1 MGTGQTW
8 VRTRDNQLIRGDA
21 IERIRLSDDQR
32 ELLTDT
38 RGGLNDLPI
47 VTYPQPPS
55 TERMLK
61 DQRDLA
67 DLITRTPTNPQSMR
81 IIYAEIIDGGAD
93 WRILAD

>member
-1 MGTGQTW
+1 MGTGQVW

-38 RGGLNDLPI
+38 RGGLRDLPV

-55 TERMLK
+55 KERMLT

-67 DLITRTPTNPQSMR
+67 DLITRPPTDPESSR
-81 IIYAEIIDGGAD
+81 IIYAEIVDGGAD
-93 WRILAD
+93 WRILTD